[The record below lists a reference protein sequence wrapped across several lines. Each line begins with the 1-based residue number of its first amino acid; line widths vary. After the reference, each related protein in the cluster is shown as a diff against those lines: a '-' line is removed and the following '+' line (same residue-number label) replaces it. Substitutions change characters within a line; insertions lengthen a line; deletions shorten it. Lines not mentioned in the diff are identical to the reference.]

1 MDWVSW
7 LCFPTHAK
15 VRNQVVGNGFHLTGK
30 YGDAHIDESHYQRG
44 GSVGNTASRQFSMK
58 NKNTKFKVGD
68 KIFKTFSTAIE
79 YARIKGLEVKS
90 I

>member
-1 MDWVSW
+1 
-7 LCFPTHAK
+7 
-15 VRNQVVGNGFHLTGK
+15 
-30 YGDAHIDESHYQRG
+30 
-44 GSVGNTASRQFSMK
+44 MK

-68 KIFKTFSTAIE
+68 KIFKTYSTAIE